1 MATPPSVCTCM
12 QVGEGFSGE
21 ELSGSVMG
29 GREGIPHR
37 FARLKAVSHSKR
49 GVKGKAQRKIWALN
63 LILKSLFP

>member
-21 ELSGSVMG
+21 ELSGWVMG
-29 GREGIPHR
+29 GRERIPHH
-37 FARLKAVSHSKR
+37 FARLKAVSHSKI
-49 GVKGKAQRKIWALN
+49 GVKAKARRKIWALN